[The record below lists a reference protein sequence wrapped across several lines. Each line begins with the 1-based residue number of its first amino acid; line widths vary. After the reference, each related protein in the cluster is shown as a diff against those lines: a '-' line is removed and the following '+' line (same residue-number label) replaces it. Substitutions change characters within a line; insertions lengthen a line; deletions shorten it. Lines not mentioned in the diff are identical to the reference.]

1 MNSRSSIN
9 VQLEYQVLEKGIYS
23 KNPSSSNPN
32 QSFGSSFSENIQK
45 NKFFSIG
52 FSKSPNWSVS
62 LNIDN
67 TNTEDILVLEKK
79 RNTNFLENLLDPIFN
94 KSLTWS
100 NIEFVFNPF
109 NSTQISLSYGSQRGG
124 VFCSNGICRYVQSFE
139 NGVKFGITAAF

>member
-1 MNSRSSIN
+1 MTDIFSSIYLQSGHAFSYEALKAKTVPIILSYEVNSRSSIN
-9 VQLEYQVLEKGIYS
+9 AQLEYQVLEKGIYNM
-23 KNPSSSNPN
+23 NPSSSNSN

-79 RNTNFLENLLDPIFN
+79 RNTNFLFCLKKIF
-94 KSLTWS
+94 
-100 NIEFVFNPF
+100 
-109 NSTQISLSYGSQRGG
+109 QRDKTLINY
-124 VFCSNGICRYVQSFE
+124 CS
-139 NGVKFGITAAF
+139 